1 MCKYVGIRD
10 IIIEYRKL
18 NAVNDNIKQV
28 THTGERIECGL
39 TKWLN
44 DNSKTKSNKHD

>member
-1 MCKYVGIRD
+1 MLNPFETSWIEIFLKKGKRD

-28 THTGERIECGL
+28 THTGQRIE
-39 TKWLN
+39 
-44 DNSKTKSNKHD
+44 SNLRK